1 MKMIDDTMTIRN
13 YQKLTDSLVDMW
25 DRGYRTDELRL
36 FLDGYMSALRTMNAL
51 ESHLIHRLEEEATK
65 FLYDASNFS
74 SPYQLEYELELE
86 R

>member
-1 MKMIDDTMTIRN
+1 MINDTATIRN
-13 YQKLTDSLVDMW
+13 YQKITDSLVDMW

-36 FLDGYMSALRTMNAL
+36 FLDGYLAALRTMNAL
-51 ESHLIHRLEEEATK
+51 EPHLIHRLEEEAAR

-74 SPYQLEYELELE
+74 SPYQVEYELELE